1 MLEQEGFNNNL
12 NENEILPQNI
22 NNENNIQELEQ
33 NLLDNQPFISKLSS
47 RDFIDIINDIIPSL
61 FFIIFLIL
69 PFFISP
75 TYCNLNIYLSMKTL
89 IGIYICFIIRGIIKI
104 SIIYFNKKKIIN
116 YKIFISLLDIV
127 TSLCYYICIYIS
139 YLIYV
144 QSNPTCLKLDTFSIL
159 TFFTII
165 FFGIISFFQTCI
177 NLIILA
183 INFIFMVE
191 KYIGNPMFFY
201 NQYGM
206 DPEYIQNLST
216 VKADD
221 KHTGTCIICLK
232 NINIGESILILSC
245 PAKHFFH
252 GDCIKNWLMV
262 KTCCPMCRSEL
273 VL

>member
-1 MLEQEGFNNNL
+1 MLEQEGLDNNL
-12 NENEILPQNI
+12 NEILSENE

-33 NLLDNQPFISKLSS
+33 NLLNNEPLISKLSS
-47 RDFIDIINDIIPSL
+47 RDFFDIINDIIPSL

-89 IGIYICFIIRGIIKI
+89 IGIYICFIIRGLIKLLI
-104 SIIYFNKKKIIN
+104 VHFNKKKIIN
-116 YKIFISLLDIV
+116 YKIFISILDIL

-139 YLIYV
+139 YLIYA
-144 QSNPTCLKLDTFSIL
+144 QNSPTCFKLDTFTIL

-177 NLIILA
+177 NLIMLS
-183 INFIFMVE
+183 INFFFMVE
-191 KYIGNPMFFY
+191 KYISNPIFFY

-221 KHTGTCIICLK
+221 EHTGTCIICLK
-232 NINIGESILILSC
+232 NINAGESILILSC

>member
-1 MLEQEGFNNNL
+1 MLEQEGFHNNL
-12 NENEILPQNI
+12 NENEILSENE

-33 NLLDNQPFISKLSS
+33 NLLNNEPLISKLSS
-47 RDFIDIINDIIPSL
+47 RDFFDIINDIIPSL

-69 PFFISP
+69 PFFIST

-89 IGIYICFIIRGIIKI
+89 IGVYICFIIRGLIKI
-104 SIIYFNKKKIIN
+104 LIVHFNKKKIIN
-116 YKIFISLLDIV
+116 YKIFISILDIL
-127 TSLCYYICIYIS
+127 TSLCYYICF
-139 YLIYV
+139 
-144 QSNPTCLKLDTFSIL
+144 KLDTFTIL

-177 NLIILA
+177 NLIMLS
-183 INFIFMVE
+183 INFFFMVE
-191 KYIGNPMFFY
+191 KYISNPIFFY

-221 KHTGTCIICLK
+221 EHTGTCIICLK
-232 NINIGESILILSC
+232 NINVGESILILSC

-262 KTCCPMCRSEL
+262 KTSCPMCRSEL

>member
-1 MLEQEGFNNNL
+1 MLEQEGLNNNL
-12 NENEILPQNI
+12 NENEILQQNE

-33 NLLDNQPFISKLSS
+33 NLLNNEPLLSKLSA
-47 RDFIDIINDIIPSL
+47 RDFLDIINDIIPSL

-69 PFFISP
+69 PFFISSS
-75 TYCNLNIYLSMKTL
+75 YCNLNIYLSIKTL
-89 IGIYICFIIRGIIKI
+89 IGIYISFIIRGIIKLLLI
-104 SIIYFNKKKIIN
+104 HFNKKKVIN
-116 YKIFISLLDIV
+116 FKIFISILDIL

-139 YLIYV
+139 YLIYT
-144 QSNPTCLKLDTFSIL
+144 QSNPACFKLDTFTVI

-165 FFGIISFFQTCI
+165 FLGIISFFQTCI
-177 NLIILA
+177 NLIMLA
-183 INFIFMVE
+183 INFFFMVE
-191 KYIGNPMFFY
+191 KYISNPIFFY

-216 VKADD
+216 IKADEE
-221 KHTGTCIICLK
+221 HTGTCIICLK

-252 GDCIKNWLMV
+252 GECIKNWLMV